1 MKESGAA
8 FHDISYFHLHFR
20 GYYHLDQHVYK
31 RYWKFIH
38 HQEHF
43 LIEQFQLAKCVVY
56 LLEPLPSLRPAMVLF
71 PHDQCVV
78 NHHLKANLVQDPH
91 HLDQSVIVS
100 FS

>member
-1 MKESGAA
+1 M
-8 FHDISYFHLHFR
+8 ISPTFIFTL
-20 GYYHLDQHVYK
+20 GVTSYYHLDQHVYK

-56 LLEPLPSLRPAMVLF
+56 LLEPLPSLRPAMMLF

-78 NHHLKANLVQDPH
+78 NHHLKKQMKLAVVAILAH
-91 HLDQSVIVS
+91 HLDQSVIIS